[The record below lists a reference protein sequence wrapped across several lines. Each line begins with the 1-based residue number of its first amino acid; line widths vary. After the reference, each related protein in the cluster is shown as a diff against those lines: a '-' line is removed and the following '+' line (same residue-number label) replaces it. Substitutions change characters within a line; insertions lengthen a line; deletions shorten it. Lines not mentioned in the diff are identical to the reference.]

1 MTELLRALAFKLN
14 GPKFHNAAFGEAL
27 WEVAR
32 RATTRHIENPDE
44 MLNQQ
49 VGERGGERRRREQ
62 GRTRERGVFRSDTT
76 CTRQA
81 ARAPAKHA
89 AARVRWPLSTRV
101 TRVAPSRPLGA
112 ARSKQPHS

>member
-1 MTELLRALAFKLN
+1 MAELLRALAFKLN

-49 VGERGGERRRREQ
+49 VRGEREGRSWGRR
-62 GRTRERGVFRSDTT
+62 GCLPSRS
-76 CTRQA
+76 A
-81 ARAPAKHA
+81 
-89 AARVRWPLSTRV
+89 
-101 TRVAPSRPLGA
+101 APSGPPGGLPRTSTSCSSR
-112 ARSKQPHS
+112 RSRSRACLCTASLL